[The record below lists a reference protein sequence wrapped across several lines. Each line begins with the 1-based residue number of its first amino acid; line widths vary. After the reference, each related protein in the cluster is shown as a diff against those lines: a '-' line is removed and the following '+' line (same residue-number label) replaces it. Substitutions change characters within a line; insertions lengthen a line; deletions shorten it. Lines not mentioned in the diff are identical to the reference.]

1 MIARLLLL
9 HRQADKQVR
18 HDSKTAIVT
27 QTSR

>member
-9 HRQADKQVR
+9 HRQAGRGR